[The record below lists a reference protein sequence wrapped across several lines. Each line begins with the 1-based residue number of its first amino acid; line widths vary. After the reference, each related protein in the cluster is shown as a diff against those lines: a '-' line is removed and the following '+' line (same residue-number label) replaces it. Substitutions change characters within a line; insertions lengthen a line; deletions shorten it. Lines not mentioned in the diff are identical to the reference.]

1 MNIKKCY
8 KFYQRSTKQKVFVE
22 CKTKHI
28 FEKIILMA
36 IWLGSNNMYLVRIY
50 PNNVHHGRLIIDIN

>member
-22 CKTKHI
+22 CKPY
-28 FEKIILMA
+28 FEEIILMA

-50 PNNVHHGRLIIDIN
+50 PNNVHHGRLVIDIN